1 MQFIKDWQLYFHRR
15 NLQKQLKEQVIRRK
29 PNDFARAKSIGL
41 LFETQSLSDCEV
53 VMKYAKSLS
62 KQQKKVKLLAFW
74 NDKQKNDNFTFPH
87 FSQKEIDWA
96 LRPKDEAVQ
105 QFMEQS
111 FDVLITVST
120 KSSTILEYIS
130 ALSKANLRVGPY
142 TENTSAYDLMIDV
155 SDHHDLN
162 DFVKQV
168 NFFLNKTNSVN
179 EQAAI

>member
-15 NLQKQLKEQVIRRK
+15 NLQKQLREQVIRRK
-29 PNDFARAKSIGL
+29 PIDYAHAKSIGL
-41 LFETQSLSDCEV
+41 LFATKSLSDREV
-53 VMKYAKSLS
+53 VMKYAKTLS
-62 KQQKKVKLLAFW
+62 KQQKTVKLLAFFD
-74 NDKQKNDNFTFPH
+74 DKQKNDNFTFPH
-87 FSQKEIDWA
+87 FSNKEIDWA

-105 QFMEQS
+105 QFMQQP

-120 KSSTILEYIS
+120 ETSTILEYIS

-155 SDHHDLN
+155 SGQHDLN
-162 DFVKQV
+162 DYIKQV

-179 EQAAI
+179 EQASI